1 MASEVA
7 PPFFVESILFLSA
20 TVVAVPLA
28 KRIGLG
34 SVVGYLAAGM
44 AIGPFGLD
52 FIQSPEEIRGVAELG
67 VVLLLFVIGLELEP
81 ARLWR
86 MKGDI
91 FGLGTSQ
98 VLACGA
104 ALVGLFLLAGQSPNV
119 AIIAGLGLALS
130 STAFALQILQE
141 RGQLSTSYGQ
151 RAFGILLLQD
161 MAIVPL
167 LALVPILAPGK
178 EDVGGTGILLEIG
191 ITITAVGGVIVAGRY
206 LLTPLFTLLSAVRAR
221 EVMLAAAL
229 LVALG
234 SGGIMHAAGL
244 SMALGAF
251 LAGVLLAESSFRH
264 TLEADIEPFRSILM
278 GLFFISV
285 GMSLDLG
292 LVADNWRLVALGVV
306 AVMGLKGI
314 IIWGLS
320 RVFGSTNSDALKIA
334 VTLPQG
340 GEFAFVLFTA
350 AATAGILQSDILTL
364 LLAVVVLTMLMTPV
378 GCLAHDLLA
387 KRLQRRGVEPAAIEG
402 FDETRPTV
410 LVIGFGRF
418 GMMVSQML
426 TSEEVEVTALDNRA
440 DRVSY
445 ARKLGY
451 KVFVGDATRPDVL
464 KAAGAEEAVLVA
476 LCIENDRVMG
486 QAIDLVRANF
496 PKAKIFCRATDRA
509 HALDLTRRGVDFQI
523 RETFESS
530 VTFGRAALG
539 ALGIAN
545 DRIVEIEDD
554 VRRRDQERLDAQL
567 RDGLMAGSEMLH
579 QVTPRGGAS
588 KSAQTGPEPDG
599 KQDR

>member
-1 MASEVA
+1 MASEAA
-7 PPFFVESILFLSA
+7 PPFFVESLLFLSA
-20 TVVAVPLA
+20 TVVAVPFS
-28 KRIGLG
+28 KRVGLG
-34 SVVGYLAAGM
+34 SVVGYLAAGL
-44 AIGPFGLD
+44 AIGPYGLD
-52 FIQSPEEIRGVAELG
+52 FIRSAEEIRGVAELG

-81 ARLWR
+81 ARLWK

-104 ALVGLFLLAGQSPNV
+104 ALVGLLLLAGQPTEM
-119 AIIAGLGLALS
+119 ALIAGLGLALS

-141 RGQLSTSYGQ
+141 RGQLTTSYGQ

-167 LALVPILAPGK
+167 LALIPILSPRGP
-178 EDVGGTGILLEIG
+178 EDAGAGILAEIG
-191 ITITAVGGVIVAGRY
+191 ITVVAVGGVIVAGRF
-206 LLTPLFTLLSAVRAR
+206 LLTPLFTLLSRVRAR

-251 LAGVLLAESSFRH
+251 LAGVMLAESSFRH
-264 TLEADIEPFRSILM
+264 TLEADIEPFRSLLM

-292 LVADNWRLVALGVV
+292 LAAANWQLVAIGVV
-306 AVMGLKGI
+306 AVMTVKGGL
-314 IIWGLS
+314 IWALS
-320 RVFGSTNSDALKIA
+320 RVFGSSNSDALKIA

-350 AATAGILQSDILTL
+350 AAAAGIFGGDTLTL
-364 LLAVVVLTMLMTPV
+364 LIAIVVLTMLLTPV
-378 GCLAHDLLA
+378 GCTVHDMLAR
-387 KRLQRRGVEPAAIEG
+387 RLQRRGVESDAIET
-402 FDETRPTV
+402 FEDARPAV

-418 GMMVSQML
+418 GMMVAQML
-426 TSEEVEVTALDNRA
+426 TSEEVEIIALDNKPE
-440 DRVSY
+440 RVAY

-464 KAAGAEEAVLVA
+464 KAAGADAAVLVA
-476 LCIENDRVMG
+476 LCIENDKVMA
-486 QAIDLVRANF
+486 QAIDLIRENF
-496 PKAKIFCRATDRA
+496 PSAKLFCRATDRV
-509 HALDLTRRGVDFQI
+509 HALELTKRGVDYHI

-530 VTFGRAALG
+530 ITFARAALCE
-539 ALGIAN
+539 LGIAP
-545 DRIVEIEDD
+545 DRVAEIEED
-554 VRRRDQERLDAQL
+554 VRRRDNERMEKQL
-567 RDGLMAGSEMLH
+567 REGLMAGADTLH
-579 QVTPRGGAS
+579 KVTPRRPAG
-588 KSAQTGPEPDG
+588 SADAPGEQGE
-599 KQDR
+599 

>member
-1 MASEVA
+1 MASELA

-52 FIQSPEEIRGVAELG
+52 FIQSAEEILGVAELG

-104 ALVGLFLLAGQSPNV
+104 ALVGLFLLAGQPV
-119 AIIAGLGLALS
+119 EIAVIAGLGLALS

-167 LALVPILAPGK
+167 LALIPILSPASGPSSGS
-178 EDVGGTGILLEIG
+178 DILIEVA
-191 ITITAVGGVIVAGRY
+191 TTVAAVGGVIVTGRF
-206 LLTPLFTLLSAVRAR
+206 LLTPFFGLLAAVRAR

-251 LAGVLLAESSFRH
+251 LAGVMLAESSFRH
-264 TLEADIEPFRSILM
+264 TLEADIDPFRSLLM

-285 GMSLDLG
+285 GMALDLG
-292 LVADNWRLVALGVV
+292 LVAANWQLIAIGVA
-306 AVMGLKGI
+306 AVMSIKGGL
-314 IIWGLS
+314 IWGLS
-320 RVFGSTNSDALKIA
+320 RLFGSTNSDALKIA

-350 AATAGILQSDILTL
+350 AASASILPYDQLTL
-364 LLAVVVLTMLMTPV
+364 LIAIVVLTMLMTPLA
-378 GCLAHDLLA
+378 CLAHDVLA
-387 KRLQRRGVEPAAIEG
+387 GRLRNRGVESHAIEG
-402 FDETRPTV
+402 FAAAKPTV

-418 GMMVSQML
+418 GMMVAQML
-426 TSEEVEVTALDNRA
+426 TSEEIEITALDIQPERMA
-440 DRVSY
+440 Y

-451 KVFVGDATRPDVL
+451 KVYYGDATRPDVL
-464 KAAGAEEAVLVA
+464 KAAGADEAVLIA
-476 LCIENDRVMG
+476 LCIENDQVMAR
-486 QAIDLVRANF
+486 AIDLIRSHF
-496 PKAKIFCRATDRA
+496 PQAKLYCRATDRA
-509 HALDLTRRGVDFQI
+509 HALDLTRRGVEFQI

-530 VTFGRAALG
+530 ITFGRAALE
-539 ALGIAN
+539 ALGIAGE
-545 DRIVEIEDD
+545 RVSQIEDD
-554 VRRRDQERLDAQL
+554 VRRRDHERMEMQL
-567 RDGLMAGSEMLH
+567 TDGPFAGADRLH
-579 QVTPRGGAS
+579 QVTPREG
-588 KSAQTGPEPDG
+588 DG
-599 KQDR
+599 KPTDAGPAED

>member
-1 MASEVA
+1 MASDVA
-7 PPFFVESILFLSA
+7 PPFFAESMLFLTA

-44 AIGPFGLD
+44 ALGPYGFD
-52 FIQSPEEIRGVAELG
+52 FIASAGDVLGVAELG

-81 ARLWR
+81 ARLWK

-104 ALVGLFLLAGQSPNV
+104 AMTGLLLLAGKSPEV
-119 AIIAGLGLALS
+119 SVIAGFGLALS

-141 RGQLSTSYGQ
+141 RGQLTTSYGQ

-167 LALVPILAPGK
+167 LALVPILAPH
-178 EDVGGTGILLEIG
+178 TGPSSGREVFVELG
-191 ITITAVGGVIVAGRY
+191 ITITAVGGVIFAGRY

-234 SGGIMHAAGL
+234 SGGVLHAAGL

-251 LAGVLLAESSFRH
+251 LAGVMLAESSFRH
-264 TLEADIEPFRSILM
+264 TLEADIEPFRSLLM

-285 GMSLDLG
+285 GMSLDLSVVLG
-292 LVADNWRLVALGVV
+292 RWELLLLGVV
-306 AVMGLKGI
+306 GVMSVKGGL
-314 IIWGLS
+314 IWGLS
-320 RVFGSTNSDALKIA
+320 RIFGSSNSDALKIA

-340 GEFAFVLFTA
+340 GEFAFVLFTTA
-350 AATAGILQSDILTL
+350 GAAGILGGEEQTL
-364 LLAVVVLTMLMTPV
+364 LLAVVVVTMLMTPL
-378 GCLAHDLLA
+378 GCAVHDLVA
-387 KRLQRRGVEPAAIEG
+387 RRLQKHGVESDAIEV
-402 FDETRPTV
+402 FADTRPAV
-410 LVIGFGRF
+410 MVVGFGRF
-418 GMMVSQML
+418 GMLVAQML
-426 TSEEVEVTALDNRA
+426 TSEEIEIIALDNRPE
-440 DRVSY
+440 RVAY

-451 KVFVGDATRPDVL
+451 KVFVGDATRADVL
-464 KAAGAEEAVLVA
+464 KAAGGDGAVLIA

-486 QAIDLVRANF
+486 QAIQIVRENF
-496 PKAKIFCRATDRA
+496 PKAKLFCRATDRA
-509 HALDLTRRGVDFQI
+509 HALDLIRLGVDYHI
-523 RETFESS
+523 RETFESG

-539 ALGIAN
+539 ELGIAPE
-545 DRIVEIEDD
+545 RVEEIEEDL
-554 VRRRDQERLDAQL
+554 RLRDRQGMELQL
-567 RDGLMAGSEMLH
+567 RDGPKAGDEGM
-579 QVTPRGGAS
+579 TPRRSPGRGGE
-588 KSAQTGPEPDG
+588 PEREEG
-599 KQDR
+599 